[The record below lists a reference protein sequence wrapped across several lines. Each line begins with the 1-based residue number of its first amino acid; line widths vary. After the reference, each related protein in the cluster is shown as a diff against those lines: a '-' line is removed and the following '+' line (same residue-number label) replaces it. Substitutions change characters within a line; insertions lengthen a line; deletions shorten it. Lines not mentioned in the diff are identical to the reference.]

1 MLAQLKKEYEK
12 QGVYFLSLTIEPDD
26 SAAKVE
32 GWLKTHKAEGL
43 TAARSS
49 KSANQRLHQM
59 AGLPGV
65 AIPSVILIDEKGV
78 VVKGLEAPFSHD
90 ELTEAVNALASE

>member
-12 QGVYFLSLTIEPDD
+12 QGVYFLSLTIETED
-26 SAAKVE
+26 SANKVA
-32 GWLKTHKAEGL
+32 GWLKTSKAEGL

-49 KSANQRLHQM
+49 ASASQRLHQM

-65 AIPSVILIDEKGV
+65 AIPSVILIDETGV
-78 VVKGLEAPFSHD
+78 VVKGLEAPFTHE
-90 ELTEAVNALASE
+90 ELTEAVKALASE